1 MSLKYLYVNIY
12 IIKFYYVFILIKS
25 KFIPQIIV
33 IIIDSINDNYNFT
46 ITSKSNIDLV
56 VNANSTT
63 TIYNIYIYL

>member
-1 MSLKYLYVNIY
+1 MY

-46 ITSKSNIDLV
+46 ITSISNIDLV

-63 TIYNIYIYL
+63 SIYNIYIYL

>member
-1 MSLKYLYVNIY
+1 MY

-46 ITSKSNIDLV
+46 ITSISNIDLV